1 MNLYH
6 FHDAG
11 VQRLDWP
18 GGGHLQRVSSGYF
31 WLALERQSLADNLPL
46 MQRAA
51 QSLGGGSVLDLHCRD
66 LLSEQH
72 PSHYDDTSVYD
83 RIIFRRL
90 MRHSG
95 AISTSSTRVTSSG
108 AAAQVFQE
116 FDTEPVSFVLFDQLL
131 ISVHP
136 EGCEIAPRMFERYQV
151 SEPGG
156 VRQRSPGS
164 AADLMLRMI
173 DLIVDDYLAFRKD
186 LSMGLE
192 TWLSELLKANPK
204 VKDWTGLMGVR
215 NALHNLED
223 HCDEQQEALQE
234 WLSGYAQGK
243 AQVNTPQQHQ
253 AERDGVVA
261 RARDLIEHLQRVSQ
275 HVRRLEASAETGVQ
289 IYFGAQSHRT
299 NNIMRTL
306 TALTAVFLP
315 LNLITGFFGMN
326 FEFLPLVH
334 QREGLWWAVGT
345 MMLVAIGLLLYFWR
359 KRYLARSSRDN
370 L

>member
-6 FHDAG
+6 FHEGA
-11 VQRLDWP
+11 VQELAWP
-18 GGGHLQRVSSGYF
+18 PGQDLQRMPSGFY
-31 WLALERQSLADNLPL
+31 WLALARQALPEAL
-46 MQRAA
+46 PAMQQVA
-51 QSLGGGSVLDLHCRD
+51 QSLGGGGVLELHCRD
-66 LLSEQH
+66 LMSEQH

-90 MRHSG
+90 MRPSERAPLAPRPAHS
-95 AISTSSTRVTSSG
+95 IP
-108 AAAQVFQE
+108 AAKVFQE
-116 FDTEPVSFVLFDQLL
+116 LETEAVSFILFDQLL

-136 EGCEIAPRMFERYQV
+136 EGCAIAPRMIERYSV
-151 SEPGG
+151 ADLGG
-156 VRQRSPGS
+156 SRPRSPGS

-173 DLIVDDYLAFRKD
+173 DLMVDDYLALRKD
-186 LSMGLE
+186 LSTGLD

-204 VKDWTGLMGVR
+204 VKDWTGLMGAR

-223 HCDEQQEALQE
+223 HCEAQQEALQE
-234 WLSGYAQGK
+234 WLSGYAQGH
-243 AQVNTPQQHQ
+243 NSHLSL
-253 AERDGVVA
+253 AEHDGVVA
-261 RARDLIEHLQRVSQ
+261 RARDLIEHLQRVAQ
-275 HVRRLEASAETGVQ
+275 HIRRLEASAETSVQ

-334 QREGLWWAVGT
+334 RREGLWWAVGT
-345 MMLVAIGLLLYFWR
+345 MVGVALVLLLVFWR
-359 KRYLARSSRDN
+359 KRYLARTTREG

>member
-6 FHDAG
+6 FHDGG

-18 GGGHLQRVSSGYF
+18 GGGQLQRVPSGYF
-31 WLALERQSLADNLPL
+31 WLALDRQSLPAGLPEL
-46 MQRAA
+46 QRVA
-51 QSLGGGSVLDLHCRD
+51 QSMGGGSVLDLHCRD

-90 MRHSG
+90 VRQSG
-95 AISTSSTRVTSSG
+95 SGSTSMAKTVTSG
-108 AAAQVFQE
+108 AAAQVFQDI
-116 FDTEPVSFVLFDQLL
+116 DTEPVSFILFDQLL

-136 EGCEIAPRMFERYQV
+136 HGCEIATRMIERYRMT
-151 SEPGG
+151 EPAGA
-156 VRQRSPGS
+156 RLRSPGS

-173 DLIVDDYLAFRKD
+173 DLIVDDYLALRKD
-186 LSMGLE
+186 LSSGLE

-204 VKDWTGLMGVR
+204 VKDWTGLMGAR

-234 WLSGYAQGK
+234 WLSGYARGNASQL
-243 AQVNTPQQHQ
+243 PM

-275 HVRRLEASAETGVQ
+275 HIRRLEASAETGVQ

-345 MMLVAIGLLLYFWR
+345 MVVVAIFLLLFFWR
-359 KRYLARSSRDN
+359 KRYLARSFRDN
-370 L
+370 M